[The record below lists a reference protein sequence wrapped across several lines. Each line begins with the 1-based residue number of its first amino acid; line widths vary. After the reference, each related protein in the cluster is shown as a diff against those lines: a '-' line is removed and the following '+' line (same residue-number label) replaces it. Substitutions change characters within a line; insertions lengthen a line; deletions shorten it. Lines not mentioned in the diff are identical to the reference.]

1 MVGTVGMS
9 AVAAAAWGAGGG
21 RLEGGPAEEVLSSVA
36 ETSAGA
42 QVVGGEATLWR
53 RRGSPD
59 QGKTSAAVAVAAAV
73 GETAPAAAGVT
84 AGAAAG
90 VTVAVSAASGARDA
104 GVEAASAAGAGAV
117 TVVSAV
123 DFAAVDIV
131 GGYAGC
137 LVDDECGE
145 VPEAHW
151 PSSVQGHV
159 TVGLVQELGVATVF
173 ESGGDLEMEPEWDL
187 GFGLA
192 AQEAAEVLQP
202 PREGWAWP

>member
-73 GETAPAAAGVT
+73 GETAPAAAGAV
-84 AGAAAG
+84 AGG

>member
-1 MVGTVGMS
+1 MS
-9 AVAAAAWGAGGG
+9 AVAAVAWGAGGG

-36 ETSAGA
+36 EMSAGA
-42 QVVGGEATLWR
+42 QVVGGEVTLWR

-59 QGKTSAAVAVAAAV
+59 QDKTSAAVAVVAAV
-73 GETAPAAAGVT
+73 GETAPAAAAAGVT
-84 AGAAAG
+84 AAAVAGG
-90 VTVAVSAASGARDA
+90 VTVAVSAVIGARDA
-104 GVEAASAAGAGAV
+104 GVEAASAACAGAV

-123 DFAAVDIV
+123 DCAAVDIV
-131 GGYAGC
+131 GGHAGC

>member
-1 MVGTVGMS
+1 MS

-42 QVVGGEATLWR
+42 QVVGGEVTLWR

-59 QGKTSAAVAVAAAV
+59 QGKTSAAVAVAVAV
-73 GETAPAAAGVT
+73 GETAPAAAAAGGGVT
-84 AGAAAG
+84 AAAAG
-90 VTVAVSAASGARDA
+90 GVTAAASAAIGARGA
-104 GVEAASAAGAGAV
+104 GVEAALAAGVGAV

-123 DFAAVDIV
+123 DCAAVDIV
-131 GGYAGC
+131 GGHAGC

-173 ESGGDLEMEPEWDL
+173 ESGDDLEMEPEWDL